1 MSNGDSVETN
11 ETVHR
16 PVVCD
21 AGPVIHLDELG
32 CLDLLNDLSPVIVPG
47 TVRQEIER
55 HRPTALRRPGFSW
68 RHIEPNEPISPA
80 LLALSRILPLHDGEV
95 DALRVAVGHPEALF
109 LTDDTAARIAAR
121 SLQIPVHGTIGI
133 LMRSIRRRQRSS
145 EAVAAVLRELPHRST
160 LHVKPT
166 LLPLLQ
172 EFIRT
177 VEDLQS
183 DVDA

>member
-1 MSNGDSVETN
+1 MSNGDSVETT
-11 ETVHR
+11 ETVLR

-32 CLDLLNDLSPVIVPG
+32 CLDLLDDFSRVIVPG

-55 HRPTALRRPGFSW
+55 HRPAALRRPGFSW
-68 RHIEPNEPISPA
+68 RHIEPDEPISPA

-95 DALRVAVGHPEALF
+95 DALRVAGGHPEALF

-121 SLQIPVHGTIGI
+121 NLQIRVHGTIGI
-133 LMRSIRRRQRSS
+133 LMRSIRRRKRSS
-145 EAVAAVLRELPHRST
+145 EAIVAVLRELPRRST
-160 LHVKPT
+160 LHVKRA
-166 LLPLLQ
+166 LLQ

-177 VEDLQS
+177 VEGLQN